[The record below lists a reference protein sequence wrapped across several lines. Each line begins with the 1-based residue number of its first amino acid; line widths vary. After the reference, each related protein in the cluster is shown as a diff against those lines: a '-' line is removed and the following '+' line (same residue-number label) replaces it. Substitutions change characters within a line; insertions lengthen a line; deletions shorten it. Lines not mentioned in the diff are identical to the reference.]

1 MTGFWAGMRLT
12 FGVGKEIGVWSGA
25 RGLYLGMAREIRVW
39 NGVRGLCLGM
49 AREVGVWNGVR
60 GWRGDALVRPVVVVV
75 TIAG

>member
-12 FGVGKEIGVWSGA
+12 FVVGKEVGVWSGA
-25 RGLYLGMAREIRVW
+25 Q
-39 NGVRGLCLGM
+39 GLCLGM
-49 AREVGVWNGVR
+49 AREIRVWNGVR